1 MSDTPPNELSGV
13 LPDALIGVN
22 LLNPN
27 VNVPKLL
34 ELFGAGAGAYDAYLK
49 AGKWEDFVVFLD
61 NIPGFPKERIP
72 RQKNIAIRML
82 KQIEV
87 RYAPKAQTKEFAAI
101 ANSVD
106 EILRL
111 DAGPQGALLQNLVKA
126 CLQRIMDLESSSS
139 TLAPDKRTEDSIVKY
154 VSEIRNLMESISSYH
169 KTISETRAE
178 VAKQVK
184 EEVNVVMGAVKES
197 AMALFPDKIE
207 DFQRVLISKLT
218 QYKKP

>member
-1 MSDTPPNELSGV
+1 MSDTNELQGA
-13 LPDALIGVN
+13 LPDALIGMD

-34 ELFGAGAGAYDAYLK
+34 ELFGAGAAAYDAYLK
-49 AGKWEDFVVFLD
+49 QGKWEDFVVFLD

-82 KQIEV
+82 KQLEV
-87 RYAPKAQTKEFAAI
+87 RFAPKAQTKEFAAI

-126 CLQRIMDLESSSS
+126 CLQRIMDLESASS
-139 TLAPDKRTEDSIVKY
+139 TLSPDKRTEDSIVKY
-154 VSEIRNLMESISSYH
+154 VAEIRNLMESISTYH
-169 KTISETRAE
+169 KTIAETRAE

-184 EEVNVVMGAVKES
+184 EEVTVVMNAVKES

>member
-1 MSDTPPNELSGV
+1 MNPDETPTTQA

-27 VNVPKLL
+27 INVPKLL
-34 ELFGAGAGAYDAYLK
+34 DLFGQGAAAYDAYLK
-49 AGKWEDFVVFLD
+49 RENWEDFVVFLD
-61 NIPGFPKERIP
+61 NLNGFPKERIP
-72 RQKNIAIRML
+72 RQKNIALRMIRQL
-82 KQIEV
+82 GV
-87 RYAPKAQTKEFAAI
+87 RFAPKAQPKEFAAI

-126 CLQRIMDLESSSS
+126 CLQRIMDLESASS
-139 TLAPDKRTEDSIVKY
+139 TLAPSKQTEDSIVKY
-154 VSEIRNLMESISSYH
+154 VAEIRNLLESISSYH
-169 KTISETRAE
+169 KTIAEIRAD
-178 VAKQVK
+178 VSRQVK
-184 EEVNVVMGAVKES
+184 EEVMVVMGAVKES

>member
-1 MSDTPPNELSGV
+1 MSDTNELQGA
-13 LPDALIGVN
+13 LPDALIGMN

-34 ELFGAGAGAYDAYLK
+34 ELFGAGAAAYDAYLK
-49 AGKWEDFVVFLD
+49 QGKWEDFVVFLD

-82 KQIEV
+82 KQLEV
-87 RYAPKAQTKEFAAI
+87 RFAPKAQTKEFAAI

-126 CLQRIMDLESSSS
+126 CLQRIMDLESASS
-139 TLAPDKRTEDSIVKY
+139 TLSPDKRTEDSIVKY
-154 VSEIRNLMESISSYH
+154 VAEIRNLMESISTYH
-169 KTISETRAE
+169 KTIAETRAE

-184 EEVNVVMGAVKES
+184 EEVTVVMNAVKES